1 MSLLKV
7 RADVVPVA
15 VVLMVFGLQLW
26 ACTLP
31 LAWSA
36 VVGFVLVFF
45 CGSVVA
51 FQHHHNHSTT
61 FHQRVLNETLDLIMG
76 LQSGIT
82 AYAWVLHHNIGHH
95 GHFLEQHPS
104 TGDGPVDQS
113 AWTRADGSCMGRWEY
128 VWVNR
133 LRMHRGCM
141 EVAAKAKKIGRLYRR
156 FRIVS
161 WVITAALV
169 AVFGWQGVLIFVV
182 LPQVMALLT
191 FEATYDHHSG
201 LYTEDPM
208 EGSRNITS
216 RFYNLARFNLGYHTA
231 HHLKPGVHWTR
242 LPELHAELE
251 PRIPAA
257 LIAGD
262 DGMFA
267 SLLKGIFRPRSRAG
281 A

>member
-1 MSLLKV
+1 
-7 RADVVPVA
+7 
-15 VVLMVFGLQLW
+15 
-26 ACTLP
+26 
-31 LAWSA
+31 
-36 VVGFVLVFF
+36 
-45 CGSVVA
+45 
-51 FQHHHNHSTT
+51 
-61 FHQRVLNETLDLIMG
+61 
-76 LQSGIT
+76 
-82 AYAWVLHHNIGHH
+82 
-95 GHFLEQHPS
+95 
-104 TGDGPVDQS
+104 
-113 AWTRADGSCMGRWEY
+113 
-128 VWVNR
+128 
-133 LRMHRGCM
+133 M